1 MCIVQ
6 LKVLND
12 GKKEV
17 VGIIHQT
24 KRSLYAP
31 LRAAFNS
38 YYKLLI
44 LMDSGEKVRDLV
56 FYLAVQKLNIA

>member
-17 VGIIHQT
+17 VGITHQT
-24 KRSLYAP
+24 NRSLYAP
-31 LRAAFNS
+31 LRTAFNP

-44 LMDSGEKVRDLV
+44 LMDSGRES
-56 FYLAVQKLNIA
+56 